1 LSPYRAGQTSYV
13 DTLEIGICCGTLLNA
28 GLVELIEIA
37 GRHGFPTI
45 TVRPATFASALEQ
58 GLTEKALRRLLAD
71 AGVRVTM
78 VDAMTAGL
86 PGLSPPQIPDPEL
99 RAYLPPDVFS
109 PPDAET
115 CLRAAEALE
124 APFVNVTHFGG
135 KPTPLEEMTDAI
147 AAVCRRARA
156 RGLQVA
162 LEFIP
167 GTGLPDLA
175 TAHAVARACGEPNC
189 RVTLDP
195 WHLDRAGGSVEDVVS
210 LPAGSLAGVQLCDR
224 IPEPPGTPYV
234 PMSGRLMPGEG
245 QLPLYELVRAAL
257 VNSPGIS
264 IEVELFNSDLRRLTA
279 DEIAARVATGVK
291 AWRERFTA

>member
-1 LSPYRAGQTSYV
+1 VPALRESHVEA
-13 DTLEIGICCGTLLNA
+13 LEIGICCGTLLNA

-37 GRHGFPTI
+37 ARHGFPTI

-58 GLTEKALRRLLAD
+58 GVTEKTLRCLLAE
-71 AGVRVTM
+71 AGIRVTM
-78 VDAMTAGL
+78 VDALTAGL
-86 PGLSPPQIPDPEL
+86 PGLSSPQITDPEL
-99 RAYLPPDVFS
+99 RSYLPPDVFC
-109 PPDAET
+109 PPDEET

-135 KPTPLEEMTDAI
+135 RPIPLEQMTEAI
-147 AAVCRRARA
+147 SAVCRRARA

-175 TAHAVARACGEPNC
+175 TAHAVARSCGEPNC
-189 RVTLDP
+189 RITLDL
-195 WHLDRAGGSVEDVVS
+195 WHLDRAGGSAEDVAR
-210 LPAGSLAGVQLCDR
+210 LPPGSLAGVQLCDR

-245 QLPLYELVRAAL
+245 RLPLRDLMRAAWA
-257 VNSPGIS
+257 NSPGLS
-264 IEVELFNSDLRRLTA
+264 IEVELFSAGLRRLTP
-279 DEIAARVATGVK
+279 DEIARRVAAGVRT
-291 AWRERFTA
+291 WREGLAA